1 MCVCDL
7 SVRECECV
15 FIACR
20 ASECECALLLCFVV
34 VCVYWHT
41 CLTATPLCVFLLA
54 FAFLLHTCLTAGPC
68 AKKKEERRRRRERKK
83 SSGRKGR
90 ERASKTRR
98 TLRAQHRAPQPMRR
112 VRTPCG
118 NQEPAPAAQKWK
130 IARTPKAGS
139 SHHGASSAP
148 ASSGK

>member
-34 VCVYWHT
+34 CVYWHT

-54 FAFLLHTCLTAGPC
+54 FALLLHTCLTAGPC

-98 TLRAQHRAPQPMRR
+98 TLQAQHRAPQPMRR

-148 ASSGK
+148 ASGGK